1 MPSTSELN
9 QETLDALPE
18 DFSVEIAGLS
28 DAAQA
33 QVIDAVQDAAANGT
47 VADLDV
53 DHTISDAQTA
63 DAGRQDVEALHQQQA
78 DAASSGD
85 FDHAHDLAQQAG
97 YELRE
102 VADHGGD
109 AEHQIVQADRDVS
122 NLDVAHVEQQTAHD
136 NADYAGQAY
145 AAGDT
150 VHGDMAAES
159 AANHATTA
167 AEHGGEAD
175 QGGHYGDHA
184 YDSAASTGAETTTE

>member
-1 MPSTSELN
+1 MPTSQFSE
-9 QETLDALPE
+9 ETLAALPE

-33 QVIDAVQDAAANGT
+33 QVIDAVQAAEDNGT
-47 VADLDV
+47 VADLNI
-53 DHTISDAQTA
+53 DHTISDAQVA
-63 DAGRQDVEALHQQQA
+63 DAGRENVEALHQQQA

-102 VADHGGD
+102 VADHGGEAD
-109 AEHQIVQADRDVS
+109 AQIVQADRDVS
-122 NLDVAHVEQQTAHD
+122 HLDEAHVEQQTAHD
-136 NADYAGQAY
+136 NATAAANSY

-150 VHGDMAAES
+150 VHGDMSADL
-159 AANHATTA
+159 AANHATA
-167 AEHGGEAD
+167 ASEAGGAAD

-184 YDSAASTGAETTTE
+184 YDSASSVGAETTTE